1 MRGVRWLLLKDLQI
15 LRRSP
20 LQAVLLVAYPILIAV
35 LIGFAISRGPEDPR
49 VAFLNEVP
57 PDTRINVGGAE
68 LPKAN
73 VKEQVCERVECV
85 FVDDRAE
92 AESRVESG
100 DVLAALV
107 LPSDLVNKI
116 NSLSTLTPGVPEVEV
131 LVNEENAV
139 KAELVDDRITT
150 LLAQAN
156 LRIARRIGAEGGRY
170 LGLLIDGG
178 SFNVLGR
185 SVQILGL
192 RTTAR
197 ILEAVT
203 PELPPALRP
212 SLEEVTRFSTQA
224 RDNLDVAKPL
234 IDRLA
239 QPIKVEK
246 VAVGGDSPPLE
257 IFAVA
262 VAATLTLAF
271 VVVLLVAGSLALERE
286 ENAFPRLTRG
296 LVSNSGLLGEKVLL
310 GVAVGMLVTL
320 LMLFGMRLFVPLEL
334 GRVGLWLLAIAAA
347 GAALGAAG
355 AALGAV
361 ARDVR
366 AVSLLAFMVTLP
378 IAFLSLVPSG
388 SVSPALFDAIRYL
401 TALFPFKPALE
412 ALSAALDDAGSGV
425 GGPLAHLA
433 ALFVAYAALARLA
446 LRRFASV

>member
-35 LIGFAISRGPEDPR
+35 LVGFAISRGPEDPR

-57 PDTRINVGGAE
+57 PGTRIDVGGQE

-73 VKEQVCERVECV
+73 VREQICERVECV
-85 FVDDRAE
+85 FVADHEE
-92 AESRVESG
+92 AVSRVESG
-100 DVLAALV
+100 DVLAALI
-107 LPSDLVNKI
+107 LPADLVNKI
-116 NSLSTLTPGVPEVEV
+116 NSLSTLTPGVPEVEI
-131 LVNEENAV
+131 LVNEENAI

-170 LGLLIDGG
+170 LGLLVKGG
-178 SFNVLGR
+178 EFKVLGETIP
-185 SVQILGL
+185 ILGL
-192 RTTAR
+192 QASAR
-197 ILEAVT
+197 ILEQVT
-203 PELPPALRP
+203 PALPPSLRP
-212 SLEEVTRFSTQA
+212 ALEEVTDFASQA

-239 QPIKVEK
+239 QPIKVDK
-246 VAVGGDSPPLE
+246 VTVGGESPPLE
-257 IFAVA
+257 IFAIA

-286 ENAFPRLTRG
+286 ENAFSRLTRG
-296 LVSNSGLLGEKVLL
+296 LVSSNGLLGEKILL
-310 GVAVGMLVTL
+310 GVAVGLVVTL

-334 GRVGLWLLAIAAA
+334 ERVGLWLVAILAA

-355 AALGAV
+355 AALGAA
-361 ARDVR
+361 AREVR

-388 SVSPALFDAIRYL
+388 AVGPAAFDAIRYV

-412 ALSAALDDAGSGV
+412 AITAALDGAGPGI
-425 GGPLAHLA
+425 GGPLLHLA
-433 ALFVAYAALARLA
+433 ILFLAYAALARLA
-446 LRRFASV
+446 LRRFAAV

>member
-20 LQAVLLVAYPILIAV
+20 LQAVLLVVYPILIAILV
-35 LIGFAISRGPEDPR
+35 GFAISRDSEDPR

-57 PDTRINVGGAE
+57 AGTRINVGGQE

-73 VKEQVCERVECV
+73 VKERICSRVECV
-85 FVDDRAE
+85 FVEDREE
-92 AESRVESG
+92 AEERVESG

-107 LPSDLVNKI
+107 LPSDLIDKI

-131 LVNEENAV
+131 LVNEENPV

-156 LRIARRIGAEGGRY
+156 LAIARRIGAEGSRY
-170 LGLLIDGG
+170 LGLLVNGG
-178 SFNVLGR
+178 EFEVLGE
-185 SVQILGL
+185 SIPILGL
-192 RTTAR
+192 RASAR

-203 PELPPALRP
+203 PALPPALRP
-212 SLEEVTRFSTQA
+212 SLEEVSEFAGQA

-239 QPIKVEK
+239 QPIAVEK
-246 VAVGGDSPPLE
+246 VSLGGESPPLE
-257 IFAVA
+257 IFAIA

-296 LVSNSGLLGEKVLL
+296 LVSSSGLIGEKILL
-310 GVAVGMLVTL
+310 GIGVGLAVTL
-320 LMLFGMRLFVPLEL
+320 LMLIGMRLFVPLEL
-334 GRVGLWLLAIAAA
+334 GRVWLWLIAILAG

-355 AALGAV
+355 AALGAA
-361 ARDVR
+361 AREVR

-388 SVSPALFDAIRYL
+388 AVSPAAFDAIRYV

-412 ALSAALDDAGSGV
+412 AITAALDEAGPGI
-425 GGPLAHLA
+425 GGPLLHLA